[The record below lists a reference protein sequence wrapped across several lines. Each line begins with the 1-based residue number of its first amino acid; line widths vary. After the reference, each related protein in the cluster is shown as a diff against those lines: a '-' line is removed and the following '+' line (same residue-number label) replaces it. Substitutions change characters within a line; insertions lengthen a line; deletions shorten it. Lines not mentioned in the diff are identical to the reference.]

1 MADEKYVAAIEI
13 SSSKVLAV
21 VGKYNGLT
29 GELDVIAAEQEKGL
43 ESVKYG
49 LIRNVEEVWMRIARL
64 IQRLESKPAVAPRK
78 ITGVFVGLSGVS
90 LRSIAVPVSIPLG
103 DDVEI
108 TYEIIERLFNMTRTS
123 AIESSLEVVDSV
135 PRIYRVGQQD
145 TLSPKGMIGNIIS
158 AEFDLIV
165 CRKEMKR
172 NIMRIFEDKLK
183 TQLKM
188 RGMVV
193 TALATGQMVLTDEE
207 KRLGCMLV
215 DMGAETT
222 TVTIYKNGHLVYFAT
237 LPMGGRNITRD
248 LTSLTLL
255 EEKAEEI
262 KIASGNAIPRDS
274 VNTLNYNGV
283 KDSDVSNLI
292 VARAEEIVVNIL
304 KQIRYAELKEEDL
317 PAGII
322 CIGGASKLN
331 GIMDLLADKSCLPVR
346 RGALPKYVKVHDMRI
361 NTSELIEVVSV
372 LYAGATSDE
381 DACLETVVKPV
392 PPVTGTGDEPGE
404 GPTGGTD
411 STGGEPVVRGHEP
424 SWFEKMFK
432 RGKDAVSGIFSDTE
446 DDSESLE

>member
-21 VGKYNGLT
+21 VGKYNCMT

-90 LRSIAVPVSIPLG
+90 LRSIAVPVSINLG
-103 DDVEI
+103 DDIEI
-108 TYEIIERLFNMTRTS
+108 TDEILDRLFTQTRTS
-123 AIESSLEVVDSV
+123 AIDSSLEVVDAV
-135 PRIYRVGQQD
+135 PRVYKVGQQE
-145 TLSPKGMIGNIIS
+145 TLSPKGIIGSSIS

-172 NIMRIFEDKLK
+172 NIMRVFEDKLK

-188 RGMVV
+188 RGLVV
-193 TALATGQMVLTDEE
+193 TALATGQVVLTDEE

-262 KIASGNAIPRDS
+262 KIASGNAIPRETAT
-274 VNTLNYNGV
+274 TLNYNGV

-304 KQIRYAELKEEDL
+304 KQIRYAELKETDL

-331 GIMDLLADKSCLPVR
+331 GIMDLIADKSSLPVH
-346 RGALPKYVKVHDMRI
+346 RGALPKYIQLQDMRI
-361 NTSELIEVVSV
+361 NSSELVEAVSV
-372 LYAGATSDE
+372 LYAGATGADE
-381 DACLETVVKPV
+381 ACLETIDNNELPV
-392 PPVTGTGDEPGE
+392 AGEEPEDEIIE
-404 GPTGGTD
+404 
-411 STGGEPVVRGHEP
+411 EPQPEP
-424 SWFEKMFK
+424 REFWFTKMIRK
-432 RGKDAVSGIFSDTE
+432 GKDAVSGMFGDTE

>member
-1 MADEKYVAAIEI
+1 MAEEKYVAAIEI
-13 SSSKVLAV
+13 SSSKVLGV
-21 VGKYNGLT
+21 VGKYNCNT

-49 LIRNVEEVWMRIARL
+49 LIRNVEEVWMRVARI

-90 LRSIAVPVSIPLG
+90 VRSIAVPVSINLN
-103 DDVEI
+103 DDTEI
-108 TYEIIERLFNMTRTS
+108 TDEIIGRLLQQAQNS
-123 AIESSLEVVDSV
+123 AVDSTLDVVDAV
-135 PRIYRVGQQD
+135 PRVFKVGQQE
-145 TLSPKGMIGNIIS
+145 TLSPKGIVGNRIY
-158 AEFDLIV
+158 AEFDLII

-188 RGMVV
+188 RGLVV
-193 TALATGQMVLTDEE
+193 TALATGQIILTDEE

-222 TVTIYKNGHLVYFAT
+222 TVTIYKSGHLVYFAT

-248 LTSLTLL
+248 ITSLKLL

-262 KIASGNAIPRDS
+262 KITSGNALPRS
-274 VNTLNYNGV
+274 IATTLNFNGI

-292 VARAEEIVVNIL
+292 VARAEEIVVNVL
-304 KQIRYAELKEEDL
+304 KQIRYAELKETDL

-331 GIMDLLADKSCLPVR
+331 GIMDLLADKSGLPVH
-346 RGALPKYVKVHDMRI
+346 RGSLPQYVHIQDMRI
-361 NTSELIEVVSV
+361 NSSELVEVVSV
-372 LYAGATSDE
+372 LYAGATGDDE
-381 DACLETVVKPV
+381 VCLETVVKQE
-392 PPVTGTGDEPGE
+392 VTTDVEDEPCATVPDQPE
-404 GPTGGTD
+404 
-411 STGGEPVVRGHEP
+411 SVKRP
-424 SWFEKMFK
+424 SWLAKWLKKSSDKVAGM
-432 RGKDAVSGIFSDTE
+432 FSDTE
-446 DDSESLE
+446 DESENFD